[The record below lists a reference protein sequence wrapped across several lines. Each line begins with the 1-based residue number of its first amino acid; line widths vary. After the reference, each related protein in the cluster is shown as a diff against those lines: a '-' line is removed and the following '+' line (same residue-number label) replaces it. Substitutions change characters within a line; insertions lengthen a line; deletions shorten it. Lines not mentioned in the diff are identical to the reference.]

1 MPSEVIASVIGAVS
15 GGYERYLEQMR
26 DRSRLSLGGGRFAED
41 HFAQVAVARAAS
53 QLDAAILQT
62 DRNVTDIWARVVAH
76 EPIPMRLRL
85 RARRDQVM
93 GVERA
98 VEAIDLLFKTAGG
111 NSLRM
116 WKDYFPNSTIH
127 GLDLYDKSALA
138 EARITIHQGDQRDP
152 ACLRQI
158 HAEMGGIDIVIDKLS
173 TVLNA
178 NRRSNFKFVA
188 RNIPSGSASKCR
200 ARLTTANSRSPT
212 SVAACASSC

>member
-1 MPSEVIASVIGAVS
+1 MIGAVS

-111 NSLRM
+111 NSLRTGNPIERAWRDAHAGSVHAANDTERWLAM
-116 WKDYFPNSTIH
+116 YGKGAF
-127 GLDLYDKSALA
+127 GLAIEDAM
-138 EARITIHQGDQRDP
+138 I
-152 ACLRQI
+152 
-158 HAEMGGIDIVIDKLS
+158 
-173 TVLNA
+173 
-178 NRRSNFKFVA
+178 
-188 RNIPSGSASKCR
+188 
-200 ARLTTANSRSPT
+200 
-212 SVAACASSC
+212 